1 MATSSLQPASQRQ
14 QEFKD
19 KEVVM
24 VQKTVTEVQK
34 TPLMETTWLCVQA
47 RTLCLC
53 L

>member
-14 QEFKD
+14 QEFK
-19 KEVVM
+19 EVVM
-24 VQKTVTEVQK
+24 VQKTMTEVQK